1 MKKLIAV
8 FMLLSGVAQ
17 GATMVVSGA
26 CSKTPLLKK
35 EIQVSKIQT
44 AGDFTVS
51 VFEEFNI
58 PYDGSTNHISSIFNS
73 ASGLDA
79 MEVLSDTE
87 MRSHGW
93 CFSINGKLA
102 DVYPH
107 EIEISDSDT
116 VHWFYGYAYYNA
128 GVWTG
133 MCAPTYEIAPAQ
145 FCD

>member
-1 MKKLIAV
+1 MKKILLAA
-8 FMLLSGVAQ
+8 MLLSTSAQ
-17 GATMVVSGA
+17 AAKMIVTGA
-26 CSKTPLLKK
+26 CSEKPLFTTEVK
-35 EIQVSKIQT
+35 ISKMT
-44 AGDFTVS
+44 AGDFS
-51 VFEEFNI
+51 VAVFDQNNI
-58 PYDGSTNHISSIFNS
+58 PYDGSTNHMSSIFNS
-73 ASGLDA
+73 ATGLDA

-93 CFSINGKLA
+93 CFSVNSELV

-107 EIEISDSDT
+107 EVEISDKDT

-133 MCAPTYEIAPAQ
+133 MCAPTYKIAPAQ